1 MTLFSAVA
9 LVILAACS
17 PGVAES
23 ERGNGGTGDA
33 EGVPREIVDQLQTA
47 QPTSQPSAHPTTS
60 DAVALLD
67 RLETAAEGL
76 RDFRADITYS
86 LWDSILERREIRG
99 GEIVYDVSPD
109 DGSRRFAI
117 LVTSVSVGNRR
128 DNQNKRYVFDGSWFV
143 EIDYDNRMF
152 IKRQIVAPGE
162 RFDPLKLG
170 EGPFP
175 LPVGQRREDVLA
187 RFEAS
192 LLEGTQHEVLA
203 RFLAGK
209 PIEGLK
215 LVPRPSTPQAKEI
228 AEVEIFYDAAT
239 LLPVGIL
246 LTETNGDRKTVMLR
260 HLKRNQGID
269 ESKLSI
275 GEPDPAKWQIDVRPW
290 AAPPARRA
298 HNEC

>member
-1 MTLFSAVA
+1 MTFFSAVA

-17 PGVAES
+17 PSVAEA
-23 ERGNGGTGDA
+23 ERGNSGTGDA
-33 EGVPREIVDQLQTA
+33 DGVPREIVDQPQTA
-47 QPTSQPSAHPTTS
+47 QPTAQPSAHPATS
-60 DAVALLD
+60 DPAVALLD

-76 RDFRADITYS
+76 RDFSADIRYD
-86 LWDSILERREIRG
+86 LWDAMLER
-99 GEIVYDVSPD
+99 GEISSGEILYDVRPD

-117 LVTSVSVGNRR
+117 LVTSVIVGNRK
-128 DNQNKRYVFDGSWFV
+128 DNQNKRYIFDGSWFV
-143 EIDYDNRMF
+143 EIDDDNRMF
-152 IKRQIVAPGE
+152 TKRQIVAPGE

-187 RFEAS
+187 RFDAS
-192 LLEGTQHEVLA
+192 LMEGTQHEVLA

-209 PIEGLK
+209 PVEGLK
-215 LVPRPSTPQAKEI
+215 LVPRPMTPQAKEI

-239 LLPVGIL
+239 LLPLGIF
-246 LTETNGDRKTVMLR
+246 LTETNGNRKTVMLR

-275 GEPDPAKWQIDVRPW
+275 EEPDPAQWQIDVRPW
-290 AAPPARRA
+290 VARRA
-298 HNEC
+298 HNDC

>member
-1 MTLFSAVA
+1 MTFFSTIA

-17 PGVAES
+17 PGVAEA
-23 ERGNGGTGDA
+23 ERGNSGTGDA

-47 QPTSQPSAHPTTS
+47 QPTSQPSAHPATS

-67 RLETAAEGL
+67 RLETAADGL
-76 RDFRADITYS
+76 HDFRADITYH
-86 LWDSILERREIRG
+86 LWDSILERREIRS
-99 GEIVYDVSPD
+99 GEIVYDVRPD

-117 LVTSVSVGNRR
+117 LVTSVIVGNRR
-128 DNQNKRYVFDGSWFV
+128 DNQKKRYVFDGSWFV

-152 IKRQIVAPGE
+152 TKRQIVAPGE

-175 LPVGQRREDVLA
+175 LPVGQRRQDVLA

-192 LLEGTQHEVLA
+192 LLEGTQDEVLA
-203 RFLAGK
+203 KFLAGK
-209 PIEGLK
+209 PVEGLK
-215 LVPRPSTPQAKEI
+215 LVPRPMTPQAKEI

-239 LLPVGIL
+239 LLPVGIV
-246 LTETNGDRKTVMLR
+246 LTETNGNRKTVMLR

-275 GEPDPAKWQIDVRPW
+275 EEPDPAQWQIDVRPW
-290 AAPPARRA
+290 VARPSER
-298 HNEC
+298 

>member
-1 MTLFSAVA
+1 MTVFSTIA
-9 LVILAACS
+9 LVVLVACS
-17 PGVAES
+17 PSVAEA
-23 ERGNGGTGDA
+23 ERGGDA
-33 EGVPREIVDQLQTA
+33 EGVPRETVGQPQTT
-47 QPTSQPSAHPTTS
+47 QRTSQPARS
-60 DAVALLD
+60 DPAVALLD
-67 RLETAAEGL
+67 RLEAAGDDL
-76 RDFRADITYS
+76 RDFRADVTYY
-86 LWDSILERREIRG
+86 LWDSMLERREIRG
-99 GEIVYDVSPD
+99 GEIVYVVSPD

-128 DNQNKRYVFDGSWFV
+128 NNQNKRYVFDGSWFV

-152 IKRQIVAPGE
+152 TKRQVVAPGE

-192 LLEGTQHEVLA
+192 LLDGTEHEVLA

-209 PIEGLK
+209 PVEGLK
-215 LVPRPSTPQAKEI
+215 LVPLPSTPQAKEI

-239 LLPVGIL
+239 LLPLGIV

-260 HLKRNQGID
+260 QLERNQGID

-275 GEPDPAKWQIDVRPW
+275 EEPDPAQWQIDVRPW
-290 AAPPARRA
+290 VG
-298 HNEC
+298 